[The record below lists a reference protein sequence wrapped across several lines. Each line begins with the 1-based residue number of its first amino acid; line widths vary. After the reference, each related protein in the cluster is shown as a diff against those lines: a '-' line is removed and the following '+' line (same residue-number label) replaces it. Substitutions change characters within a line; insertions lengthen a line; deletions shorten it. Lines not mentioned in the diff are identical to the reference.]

1 MITLIEQSSKG
12 VKKIAKPAKIY
23 LHNTNLLSVYCNSA
37 KTGTL
42 RETFFV
48 NQLKSY
54 FYNNSSFL
62 GNELLLAPSGDF
74 LVNEKYTIEVGGKNK
89 GYEQIKDLPNSF
101 IVADN
106 IEVGFKN
113 KIPLWMFGFLY

>member
-23 LHNTNLLSVYCNSA
+23 LHNTNLLSVYCAQA

-48 NQLKSY
+48 NQLSY
-54 FYNNSSFL
+54 SHTI
-62 GNELLLAPSGDF
+62 ELVERGDF
-74 LVNEKYTIEVGGKNK
+74 AVTTNNKTYCFEVGGESK
-89 GYEQIKDLPNSF
+89 GFEQIKGIPDSYLVIDAKESSHP
-101 IVADN
+101 
-106 IEVGFKN
+106 N
-113 KIPLWMFGFLY
+113 KIPLWLFGFLY